1 MSFSKQCL
9 CVIGVIFYSF
19 VSIAQVGVGT
29 RNPSEKSMLEVSSQV
44 DGAGAYLGF
53 MPPRIPSDAARDGI
67 TTTIADKGMM
77 VYVEATGCI
86 DIFNGE
92 FWGHIKC
99 ASEIPVRTDIWINEI
114 HYDNAGVDAGEF
126 IEVAGV
132 AGLDINGYSVVLY
145 NGNNTSPYNTV
156 VLSGLISNDSGNG
169 FGFTVINYPPGG
181 IQNGGPSPDGIALV
195 NPAGK
200 LIQFLSYE
208 GAFTATAGVAAG
220 ITSIDIGVEEEGTNP
235 AGESLQLTGGP
246 GNMYANFS
254 WTTSATSTPGAS
266 NNSQS
271 FN

>member
-1 MSFSKQCL
+1 MSFSKKCL

-19 VSIAQVGVGT
+19 VVVGQVGVGT

-67 TTTIADKGMM
+67 PTTIADKGMM

-99 ASEIPVRTDIWINEI
+99 ASEIPARTDIWINEI
-114 HYDNAGVDAGEF
+114 HYENIGTDTGEF
-126 IEVAGV
+126 IEIAGA
-132 AGLDINGYSVVLY
+132 AGLDINGYSIVLY
-145 NGNNTSPYNTV
+145 NGNNNDAYDTQF
-156 VLSGLISNDSGNG
+156 LSGLIANDTGNG

-181 IQNGGPSPDGIALV
+181 IQNGGPEPDGIALV

-200 LIQFLSYE
+200 VIQFLSYE

-220 ITSIDIGVEEEGTNP
+220 ITSVDIGVEENTATP
-235 AGESLQLTGGP
+235 IGESLQLTGGP